1 MTRDR
6 WNRIEEIFQ
15 SALELPSS
23 ERSGYVAQACGDDK
37 ELLAEVESL
46 LTSDDAGGDTT
57 LRSLVEADV
66 KKLARV
72 TTSSESGLQIGPY
85 RLVRELDTGGMGS
98 VYLAVRSDDQYFQ
111 IVAIKMIRKDLE
123 WPSLVQRFRAERQI
137 LATLTHPNIGAIL
150 DGGETEDG
158 RPFIVM
164 EYVEGQPITL
174 ACENRGL
181 SIPQRVELFRAVCSA
196 VHCAH
201 QKLVIHRDI
210 KPSNVLVTPEGNV
223 KLIDFGVSKPLAPEL
238 IPGELPKT
246 ESWQRLLT
254 PDYASPEQLQGK
266 ELTTASD
273 IYSLGVLLFE
283 LLTGSRPYSLGELSP
298 AAAERLVCEQGIPKP
313 SAVPELPDR
322 VRKEVAGDLDR
333 IVRKAMNQDPSRRY
347 LSAQHLEEDLL
358 RFLEGR
364 PVLARDPTP
373 LYRLNK
379 FLKRHRTASLMACA
393 TLIVLVGSVFFHR
406 WQSRLADRKVKQVA
420 TLADSAISDLT
431 SRLEQAPASTETQA
445 ALFHSALGYLEQ
457 LRQSSGDDP
466 RVLLELSKAYM
477 RVGDLEGSPFVAN
490 LGNPGTALHSYQ
502 EALRVATDA
511 QTRLPGEES
520 TKTLIE
526 AYERLAGMEYS
537 LTSLESLQKATDH
550 YKQSLP
556 LVRDFWQQNPA
567 DPVRKGLLA
576 ANYKGL
582 ALVEE
587 VSREPDKAL
596 KDFRTALQILG
607 GDPNGDEEHD
617 RSVATLYDVIGTQ
630 LDHLGD
636 HPEALANHMRAI
648 TLAEAL
654 VRTSPTSRRAK
665 QLLDIVYSEMVGSL
679 GGEQMLNVGDYGQAQ
694 AYARKALTI
703 VEDLVASDSKDA
715 GARISLGF
723 AYVGMGDAFRVTQP
737 ATAAAWYRKSIVLA
751 KEMNPPSEAEHH
763 IATREEA
770 LAAVLVKKEQAA
782 KRLHLLLDVNALR
795 QKLASS
801 DPDLP
806 LHRQNVMRS
815 YCQLC
820 DAELVMNDL
829 AKDRQFADSSL
840 PFLSTFP
847 LTTPDLGIL
856 RDVGLCY
863 ESLGNLQRQI
873 FLDQSFS
880 AAERQT
886 AEAQARQWFLK
897 SSEVWDEWERRGA
910 STPESKAERRKIEHL
925 LRATAVPK
933 SRDNDD
939 RVRRQSG
946 R

>member
-174 ACENRGL
+174 ACESSGL

-333 IVRKAMNQDPSRRY
+333 IVCKAMNQDPSRRY

-393 TLIVLVGSVFFHR
+393 TLIVLVGSAFFHR

-431 SRLEQAPASTETQA
+431 SKLEQAPASTETQA

-457 LRQSSGDDP
+457 LRQSSGNDP
-466 RVLLELSKAYM
+466 RLLVELSKAYM

-490 LGNPGTALHSYQ
+490 LGNSETALHSYQ
-502 EALRVATDA
+502 EALRAATEA
-511 QTRLPGEES
+511 HWRLPGNES
-520 TKTLIE
+520 TKTLID
-526 AYERLAGMEYS
+526 AYQRLARMEYS
-537 LTSLESLQKATDH
+537 YVSLEKLQEAADH
-550 YKQSLP
+550 YQQCLP
-556 LVRDFWQQNPA
+556 LSRDFWQQNPA
-567 DPVRKGLLA
+567 DPVRKALLA
-576 ANYKGL
+576 ANYSGI
-582 ALVEE
+582 ANIED
-587 VSREPDKAL
+587 VSREPDRAM
-596 KDFRTALQILG
+596 KDYHTALQILG
-607 GDPNGDEEHD
+607 GDLNGNEDHD
-617 RSVATLYDVIGTQ
+617 LRLPTLYNLIGRQ
-630 LDHLGD
+630 LDHLGLQSEAYVNLRKAVMIA
-636 HPEALANHMRAI
+636 EALAR
-648 TLAEAL
+648 
-654 VRTSPTSRRAK
+654 RSPPPKSAKRR
-665 QLLDIVYSEMVGSL
+665 LYSVYAAMNGHL
-679 GGEQMLNVGDYGQAQ
+679 GGYEMLDVGDYDQAQ
-694 AYARKALTI
+694 AYAHKALAAA
-703 VEDLVASDSKDA
+703 EDMVASDHKDA
-715 GARISLGF
+715 DARTSLGF
-723 AYVGMGDAFRVTQP
+723 AYVGMGDALRLTQP

-751 KEMNPPSEAEHH
+751 KELAPLSEAEHH
-763 IATREEA
+763 IATREES
-770 LAAVLVKKEQAA
+770 LAAVLVKKQQAPE
-782 KRLHLLLDVNALR
+782 RLHLLLEANALR
-795 QKLASS
+795 QKLASTE
-801 DPDLP
+801 PDAP
-806 LHRQNVMRS
+806 MHRQNMMRS
-815 YCQLC
+815 YCRLS
-820 DAELVMNDL
+820 DAELAMKDL
-829 AKDRQFADSSL
+829 AKARQFADSSL
-840 PFLSTFP
+840 PLLSTFP
-847 LTTPDLGIL
+847 LTTPDLRIL

-863 ESLGNLQRQI
+863 KSLGNLQRQI
-873 FLDQSFS
+873 ALDHSFS
-880 AAERQT
+880 AAERKT
-886 AEAQARQWFLK
+886 AEALARQWFLK
-897 SSEVWDEWERRGA
+897 STEVWDEWERRGA
-910 STPESKAERRKIEHL
+910 STPESQAERRKIEHL
-925 LRATAVPK
+925 LRATTVVK
-933 SRDNDD
+933 SRNHDD
-939 RVRRQSG
+939 HGQRQSG